1 MISFQEVSGPW
12 VSQFYKKEI
21 HTVYGSDRLQ
31 SEKQMLVVDKK
42 HFWEA
47 HD

>member
-1 MISFQEVSGPW
+1 MISFQESSGSW
-12 VSQFYKKEI
+12 VSQFYTEEI
-21 HTVYGSDRLQ
+21 RTVYGSGGLQ

-47 HD
+47 HE